1 MICNPVLVR
10 DFVSEAEAWQ
20 GFNGFRDAVMEA
32 QKAGINNWTDI
43 QFYILHG
50 KKPNGTTDN
59 AEIAEYWWNRRAIA
73 AQFMELTKLIER
85 VANDQTDAAA
95 EATLRAFLTESMARH
110 LGLVSVDGASPV
122 RQDDLDRIDWTG
134 SAGSGSSLD
143 FGPESGDCWASGS
156 FQFTWYQMQDV
167 ILNFGTYLDNQEL
180 SVLIVTDPAYG
191 FSITPPSWID
201 LLPAGNLGQKGRLYI
216 MVSEENLLELGRITQ
231 EEYDE
236 IVGERV

>member
-20 GFNGFRDAVMEA
+20 GFHGFRDAVMEA

-50 KKPNGTTDN
+50 EKPNGTTDN

-73 AQFMELTKLIER
+73 AQFMELTKLIEA

-95 EATLRAFLTESMARH
+95 EAALRAFLTESMARR
-110 LGLVSVDGASPV
+110 LGLVSTDGVNPV
-122 RQDDLDRIDWTG
+122 GQSALDQIDWTG
-134 SAGSGSSLD
+134 SLGIGGPLD

-156 FQFTWYQMQDV
+156 FQFTWYQMQSV
-167 ILNFGTYLDNQEL
+167 ILSYGTYLDNQEDA
-180 SVLIVTDPAYG
+180 VLMVTDVTFAGYR
-191 FSITPPSWID
+191 ITPPSWID
-201 LLPAGNLGQKGRLYI
+201 LLPA
-216 MVSEENLLELGRITQ
+216 
-231 EEYDE
+231 
-236 IVGERV
+236 

>member
-20 GFNGFRDAVMEA
+20 GFHGFRDAVMEA

-95 EATLRAFLTESMARH
+95 EAALRAFLTESMGRH
-110 LGLVSVDGASPV
+110 LGLVGANGASPV
-122 RQDDLDRIDWTG
+122 TQAELDHIDWTG
-134 SAGSGSSLD
+134 SVGTESPLD
-143 FGPESGDCWASGS
+143 FGPESGNCWQSGS
-156 FQFTWYQMQDV
+156 FQFTWYQMQAV
-167 ILNFGTYLDNQEL
+167 ILNQGTYLDNQEDA
-180 SVLIVTDPAYG
+180 VLMVTDPTFAGYR
-191 FSITPPSWID
+191 ITPPSWID
-201 LLPAGNLGQKGRLYI
+201 LLPA
-216 MVSEENLLELGRITQ
+216 
-231 EEYDE
+231 
-236 IVGERV
+236 